1 MKKVYLDNG
10 STSFP
15 KAPGVGETIKRY
27 IEESG
32 ANINRGGYQAAYDVA
47 DTVLETRTLLKDLFR
62 MGTVRKDLDE
72 HNVIFVPS
80 VTYGLNFILTG
91 ALRPGDRLVMS
102 SMEHNAVAR
111 PARAL
116 SKKGVSVEICP
127 CDSLGRLDLDAL
139 DKSLT
144 PDTRLA
150 VINLASNVSGT
161 LQDAASVSSICRAK
175 NIPLVLDASQAAG
188 AVDIDFDGLGLS
200 GLCVPGHKGLLGPQ
214 GIGAVLMTDEL
225 SEMVDPVI
233 TGGTG
238 SISDSLD
245 MPGFL
250 PDKFEPG
257 TLNLPGIIGLNKAL
271 KYIASESPKAILS
284 HELKL
289 ADAFIRGISE
299 IQGVRIAGPTGPE
312 GRVGVVSLDFQGLDN
327 AEIAYQL
334 ESRFGI
340 MTRCGLHC
348 APLAHRTLNTYPG
361 GTVRFTFGYFN
372 TLDETEYA
380 LESIKSI
387 L

>member
-15 KAPGVGETIKRY
+15 KAPGVGESIKRY

-72 HNVIFVPS
+72 RNVIFVPS

-161 LQDAASVSSICRAK
+161 LQDAASISSICSAK

-271 KYIASESPKAILS
+271 KYIASETPKAILS

-289 ADAFIRGISE
+289 AETFIEGILE
-299 IQGVRIAGPTGPE
+299 LRGVRVVGPAGPE

-372 TLDETEYA
+372 TMDETQYA